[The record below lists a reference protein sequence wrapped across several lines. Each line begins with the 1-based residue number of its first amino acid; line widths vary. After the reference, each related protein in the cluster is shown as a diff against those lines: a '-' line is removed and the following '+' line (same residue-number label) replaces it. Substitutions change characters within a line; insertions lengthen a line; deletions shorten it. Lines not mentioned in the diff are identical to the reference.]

1 MISPVRGWFFL
12 TVVFLPYK
20 HWVAKGGREILTRRT
35 EVPQRIPD
43 AQRTPKYS
51 INPEGEQPVVRR
63 GSKMECPTGPGTRSR
78 PGWNP
83 APLPGDSGEPSAE
96 LTERGRTIAIS
107 RPEERG
113 QREARK
119 SGGWLPLTTRPQCQE
134 IIKND
139 FACPGLVSDHG
150 IFAI

>member
-1 MISPVRGWFFL
+1 MILPVRGWFL
-12 TVVFLPYK
+12 TVVFLPYE
-20 HWVAKGGREILTRRT
+20 HWVAKGEGEKYLPA
-35 EVPQRIPD
+35 EPD
-43 AQRTPKYS
+43 ATTDSRCPSNAHVKY
-51 INPEGEQPVVRR
+51 QPR
-63 GSKMECPTGPGTRSR
+63 GGTTGCQKGLQMECPTGPGTRSR

-119 SGGWLPLTTRPQCQE
+119 SGGWLPLTTRPQRQE

-139 FACPGLVSDHG
+139 FACPGLVSDRG
-150 IFAI
+150 I